1 MSFISQKMKIFRIIV
16 IYLLALLMLFGA
28 FNHLYAPETYSAFIP
43 EFFPETF
50 ANILST
56 IAEAA
61 IGIALLIPKYR
72 KWGGLGFF
80 LLMIAFLPLHI
91 WDLTKEVPAIGS
103 ETAAI
108 IRIAIQFLLIAAGWW
123 IYRSYRTKS

>member
-1 MSFISQKMKIFRIIV
+1 MKIFQTII
-16 IYLLALLMLFGA
+16 IFLLSIFMLFGA
-28 FNHLYAPETYSAFIP
+28 FNHIYAPETYSAFIP
-43 EFFPETF
+43 EFFPETL
-50 ANILST
+50 ANILSA

-103 ETAAI
+103 KTAAM
-108 IRIAIQFLLIAAGWW
+108 IRIAIQVLLIAAGWW
-123 IYRSYRTKS
+123 IYKSYKLKS